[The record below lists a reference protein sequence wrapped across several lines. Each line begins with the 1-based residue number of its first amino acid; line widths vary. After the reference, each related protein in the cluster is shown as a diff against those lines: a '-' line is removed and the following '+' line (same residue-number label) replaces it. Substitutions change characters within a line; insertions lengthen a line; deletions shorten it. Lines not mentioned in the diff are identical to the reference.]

1 MVAPAIIL
9 DVSKGWT
16 NSVTAD
22 VFFVDAVVYI
32 GRPDVGAGVIRT
44 GVPNVY

>member
-32 GRPDVGAGVIRT
+32 GRPEAGTGDIST